1 MALKLYFE
9 SSKLPRTWTK
19 AQWKEAYRWLR
30 MTEKILDKQ
39 MEERREQIAKFQ
51 ADAFIYGA
59 ALTNQQPYSP

>member
-1 MALKLYFE
+1 
-9 SSKLPRTWTK
+9 
-19 AQWKEAYRWLR
+19 